1 MLGRGRFGSRRVDRG
16 AGSGGGIGG
25 AAFIV
30 IAGGGAGATGR
41 GGNQGICADQSP
53 IAKGVGKAVGI
64 IGVAERKPGCIG
76 IGIGISTAGMGGAGR
91 APGGAAL
98 LDGQ

>member
-1 MLGRGRFGSRRVDRG
+1 MLGRRRFGSRRVDRG
-16 AGSGGGIGG
+16 AGGGGGIGG

-30 IAGGGAGATGR
+30 IAGGGASATGR
-41 GGNQGICADQSP
+41 GGSQCICADRSP
-53 IAKGVGKAVGI
+53 IAKGGGKAGDI
-64 IGVAERKPGCIG
+64 IGMAERKSGCIG
-76 IGIGISTAGMGGAGR
+76 IGIGAAGVGGAGR